1 MMERETHDYW
11 LPAAWRGVASPGYLQ
26 LSRWHSL
33 VEELGGLRASPA
45 GAGCPGGA
53 PPNPLSKTGYMEMS
67 ALAEVQQSEQLDELR
82 EFVLTHLARHERL
95 VLMLV
100 HAEGLSLEQTAE
112 VLDLPLATVSRIYAR
127 TVTELRARM
136 SQLG

>member
-1 MMERETHDYW
+1 MMERETNDYW
-11 LPAAWRGVASPGYLQ
+11 LPAAWRGVASPGYLH

-45 GAGCPGGA
+45 GAGGPGGT
-53 PPNPLSKTGYMEMS
+53 PPDPLTKSGCMDMS
-67 ALAEVQQSEQLDELR
+67 VLAEVQPCEQLDELR

-112 VLDLPLATVSRIYAR
+112 VLDLPVATVSRIYAR
-127 TVTELRARM
+127 TVTELRARLRQ
-136 SQLG
+136 SS